1 MTVKEHLQQDRYGIK
16 NRRVRLL
23 LKPQLRSKLKS
34 TYFLIEHPDCEQVIN
49 EGPMR
54 FTWYKHIQILQG
66 KHQLG
71 LSFNFKQ
78 TVFILSH
85 KKTVDLCS
93 LPQDSTC
100 LCFCV
105 HTPACPLPTAP
116 EQNMKEVVQH
126 YRQKNTLWNAK
137 NWGRILL
144 FLLHPYKIQY
154 KSIIGAFYRAVC
166 NHVDAIAVSISCP
179 LSFKAMLLKQFHI
192 HITLT
197 RTSEHWTPDSGS
209 DEVAAEKRF

>member
-1 MTVKEHLQQDRYGIK
+1 MLQPKPPLFQNMYLAKIMTVKEHLQQDRYGIK

-34 TYFLIEHPDCEQVIN
+34 TSWLSTQMPDCEQVIN

-66 KHQLG
+66 KHQLR

-85 KKTVDLCS
+85 KKTVDLCF
-93 LPQDSTC
+93 LPPDSTC

-116 EQNMKEVVQH
+116 EQSIKEVVKH
-126 YRQKNTLWNAK
+126 YRHKKILWNARVLDEFCDFFFIHPK
-137 NWGRILL
+137 YSTRVSLVLL
-144 FLLHPYKIQY
+144 P
-154 KSIIGAFYRAVC
+154 
-166 NHVDAIAVSISCP
+166 SC
-179 LSFKAMLLKQFHI
+179 L
-192 HITLT
+192 
-197 RTSEHWTPDSGS
+197 
-209 DEVAAEKRF
+209 